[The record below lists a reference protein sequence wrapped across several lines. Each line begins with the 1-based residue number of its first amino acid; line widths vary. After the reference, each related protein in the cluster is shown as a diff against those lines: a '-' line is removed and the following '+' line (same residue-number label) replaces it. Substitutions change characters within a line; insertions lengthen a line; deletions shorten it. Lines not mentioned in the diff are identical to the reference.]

1 MRKVNTGERKKMQ
14 RHSYLTHMDTDLWDD
29 LQKLKKLDNQS
40 INSLMNTAVRKLIK
54 ERVSEVAQMRKTR
67 NTLDNMVSV

>member
-1 MRKVNTGERKKMQ
+1 MQ
-14 RHSYLTHMDTDLWDD
+14 RHSYLTHLDNGLWDD